1 MDGQGTGV
9 SRPVGASQSVDTAR
23 RAPLWTPAELAQAT
37 GGTLRGVVVDAPI
50 GGVSI
55 DSRTLKIGD
64 AFFAITGDRDGHD
77 FAAGA
82 AARGAAL
89 CVVARAK
96 LDTLP
101 ADMPALIVEDVLRA
115 LEDAGRAARARCGG
129 RIVAVT
135 GSVGKTTT
143 KEALLLA
150 LGADGLTHASAASY
164 NNHWGVPLSLARLP
178 ADAAYGVFELG
189 MNHADEIAPL
199 SSMVRPHVA
208 VITTVE
214 PVHIAQFPNV
224 EAIAD
229 AKAEIF
235 AGVEPGGAAVLNRDN
250 PHFERLAAAARA
262 AGIDTIIGFGQ
273 SVAAQARLLS
283 VALQPNGSTALA
295 EILGETVS
303 FKIGLPGRHIVQNAL
318 AVLAAAKLAGA
329 DLCLAALA
337 LASLGPPPG
346 RGVRT
351 ALAVKGGMALMI
363 DESYNANPASMR
375 AALAVLAGT
384 PVEGRGR
391 RIAVLGD
398 MLELGA
404 MGEDLHR
411 GLAPEAGRADL
422 VFSAGP
428 LMRALHEALPE
439 NRRGAWAPNAATLLP
454 LLADRLRGGDVLVV
468 KGSNGSRM
476 GPLVRA
482 LAERFPVKDDA
493 SAEG

>member
-1 MDGQGTGV
+1 MT
-9 SRPVGASQSVDTAR
+9 
-23 RAPLWTPAELAQAT
+23 APLWTIHELVAAT
-37 GGTLRGVVVDAPI
+37 GGSAAGGIVATPEAAV

-55 DSRTLKIGD
+55 DTRTLRPGD
-64 AFFAITGDRDGHD
+64 AFFAITGDNSDGHD
-77 FAAGA
+77 YVETAVQ
-82 AARGAAL
+82 RGAAV
-89 CVVARAK
+89 CVVARSRARS
-96 LDTLP
+96 
-101 ADMPALIVEDVLRA
+101 MPAGGPLLVVNDVLAA
-115 LEDAGRAARARCGG
+115 LEAVGRAARARSRA

-150 LGADGLTHASAASY
+150 LGADGPTHASAASY

-178 ADAAYGVFELG
+178 RSAAYGVFELG
-189 MNHADEIAPL
+189 MNHPGEITPL
-199 SSMVRPHVA
+199 AAMVRPHVA
-208 VITTVE
+208 VITTIE

-235 AGVEPGGAAVLNRDN
+235 SGVEPGGAAVLNRDN
-250 PHFERLAAAARA
+250 PHFERLARAART
-262 AGIDTIIGFGQ
+262 AGIETIIGFGE
-273 SVAAQARLLS
+273 SPEAQARLTC
-283 VALQPNGSTALA
+283 VALKPQCSTALA
-295 EILGETVS
+295 DILGETVS

-318 AVLAAAKLAGA
+318 AVLASAKLAGA
-329 DLCLAALA
+329 DLALAALS

-351 ALAVKGGMALMI
+351 TLGVKGGTALMI

-398 MLELGA
+398 MLELGPT
-404 MGEDLHR
+404 GEELHR
-411 GLAPEAGRADL
+411 GLAPDAGKADL
-422 VFSAGP
+422 VFCSGV
-428 LMRALHEALPE
+428 LMRALHEALPSG
-439 NRRGAWAPNAATLLP
+439 RRGGWAPDAATLLP
-454 LLADRLRGGDVLVV
+454 IVAERLRAGDVIMV

-482 LAERFPVKDDA
+482 LAERFHVHIDA
-493 SAEG
+493 SHVDAAAEG

>member
-1 MDGQGTGV
+1 MDGQDV
-9 SRPVGASQSVDTAR
+9 PAASASPT
-23 RAPLWTPAELAQAT
+23 APLWTAGELAQAT
-37 GGTLRGVVVDAPI
+37 GGRLQGVAEADVTGA
-50 GGVSI
+50 SI
-55 DSRTLKIGD
+55 DSRTLQPGD
-64 AFFAITGDRDGHD
+64 AFFAIAGERDGHE
-77 FAAGA
+77 FAAA
-82 AARGAAL
+82 AAGRGAAL
-89 CVVARAK
+89 CVVAEPKVADLPPGLK
-96 LDTLP
+96 LLVVD
-101 ADMPALIVEDVLRA
+101 DVLKA
-115 LEDAGRAARARCGG
+115 LEQAGRAARARSRA

-143 KEALLLA
+143 KEALRLA
-150 LGADGLTHASAASY
+150 LGADGPTHASAASY

-178 ADAAYGVFELG
+178 AGAAYGVFELG
-189 MNHADEIAPL
+189 MNHPNEITPL
-199 SSMVRPHVA
+199 TAMVRPHVA
-208 VITTVE
+208 VITTIE

-235 AGVEPGGAAVLNRDN
+235 SGVEPGGAAVINRDN

-262 AGIDTIIGFGQ
+262 AGIETIIGFGE
-273 SVAAQARLLS
+273 APEAEARLTC
-283 VALQPNGSTALA
+283 VALQPQGSTALA
-295 EILGETVS
+295 DIMGETVS

-318 AVLAAAKLAGA
+318 AVLASAKLAGA
-329 DLCLAALA
+329 DLALAALA

-351 ALAVKGGMALMI
+351 ALAVKGGTALMI

-391 RIAVLGD
+391 RLAALGD

-404 MGEDLHR
+404 TGEELHR

-422 VFSAGP
+422 VFCAGP
-428 LMRALHEALPE
+428 LMRALYEALPE
-439 NRRGAWAPNAATLLP
+439 GRRGAWTPDAAALLP
-454 LLADRLRGGDVLVV
+454 LLAERLRGGDVLMV

-482 LAERFPVKDDA
+482 LAERFHIQVDA